1 VLGPSTFGRSRLC
14 TMPATSGTCPNC
26 TQGDLITISMA
37 VSGRDL
43 MFRTCHLC
51 EAKWWIRDGQEIA
64 FASVI
69 DTVVGS

>member
-1 VLGPSTFGRSRLC
+1 MAPDVRKPEAMH
-14 TMPATSGTCPNC
+14 MPATSGTCPNC

-51 EAKWWIRDGQEIA
+51 EAKWWIRDGQEVA